1 MFALIAR
8 FASYLSNAM
17 SSHDA
22 AATEVA
28 HSLMEA
34 ADARAGTDPF
44 QAAELRGAA
53 LQFIS
58 VVR

>member
-1 MFALIAR
+1 MLTLITRLAGC
-8 FASYLSNAM
+8 LSNAL
-17 SSHDA
+17 SNHDA
-22 AATEVA
+22 TAPEVA
-28 HSLMEA
+28 HCLMEA
-34 ADARAGTDPF
+34 AGARAGTDPF